1 MDALAATSLGE
12 VVEGRQYVTFG
23 LNNEE
28 YAVDAL
34 NVQEIIEMASITH
47 VPHLPGFFKGVI
59 NLRGTIIP
67 VVDLKLKFDMAS
79 EGYRKHT
86 CVIVT
91 EFSGGVMGI
100 IVDSVSDVM
109 HMPEESVSA
118 TPSFGSQV
126 RTDFIKGMGKVSD
139 RLVLILDINKVLTEE
154 EASIV
159 SEQLT
164 ETI

>member
-1 MDALAATSLGE
+1 MDALAAISLGQ
-12 VVEGRQYVTFG
+12 VVEGRQHVTFG

-47 VPHLPGFFKGVI
+47 VPHLPEFFKGVI

-67 VVDLKLKFDMAS
+67 VVDLKLKFGMVS

-109 HMPEESVSA
+109 HIPKESVSA
-118 TPSFGSQV
+118 TPSFGSQI
-126 RTDFIKGMGKVSD
+126 RTDFIKGMGKVND

-154 EASIV
+154 ETLIAN
-159 SEQLT
+159 EQMTT
-164 ETI
+164 ES